1 MERNE
6 IKLQYKWDLSLI
18 YKNQEE
24 FDEDLSKAKDILKV
38 LTDMKD
44 IFTETK
50 ENFLK
55 FNQESV
61 HLSRLLNK
69 TYVYAH
75 LNTDVEPE
83 NQTYQYLLSSVLA
96 FSQQV
101 SNALDFVELEIIKNK
116 DQVKDYLTDDQ
127 LKVYQFNIENILRE
141 EKHLLSQEME
151 TLLSKVSSI
160 SNTAE
165 NVFEAFRLDYED
177 VLVDGE
183 TKTLNSATLSEFL
196 KNKDPQVREMAY
208 HNFFKEYKKY
218 ENVFAAM
225 LSGQMN
231 KDAFYADVRKFPT
244 PLSASQWNDDVPE
257 ALFYKILEK
266 ANKQYRPLFHRY
278 NALKKKILK
287 LDTLHNYD
295 LNVPLTDDITKKY
308 TVEECWDIILDV
320 VSVYG
325 EEYINIIKQARQE
338 RWIDFYPTKGKRI
351 GGYSSGC
358 YDTRPYILLNFI
370 GEYDSLST
378 MIHELGNSAH
388 T

>member
-6 IKLQYKWDLSLI
+6 IELQYKWDLSLI

-116 DQVKDYLTDDQ
+116 NQVKDYLTDDQ

-141 EKHLLSQEME
+141 EKHLLS
-151 TLLSKVSSI
+151 
-160 SNTAE
+160 
-165 NVFEAFRLDYED
+165 
-177 VLVDGE
+177 
-183 TKTLNSATLSEFL
+183 
-196 KNKDPQVREMAY
+196 
-208 HNFFKEYKKY
+208 
-218 ENVFAAM
+218 
-225 LSGQMN
+225 
-231 KDAFYADVRKFPT
+231 
-244 PLSASQWNDDVPE
+244 W
-257 ALFYKILEK
+257 
-266 ANKQYRPLFHRY
+266 
-278 NALKKKILK
+278 K
-287 LDTLHNYD
+287 LY
-295 LNVPLTDDITKKY
+295 
-308 TVEECWDIILDV
+308 
-320 VSVYG
+320 
-325 EEYINIIKQARQE
+325 
-338 RWIDFYPTKGKRI
+338 
-351 GGYSSGC
+351 
-358 YDTRPYILLNFI
+358 
-370 GEYDSLST
+370 
-378 MIHELGNSAH
+378 
-388 T
+388 